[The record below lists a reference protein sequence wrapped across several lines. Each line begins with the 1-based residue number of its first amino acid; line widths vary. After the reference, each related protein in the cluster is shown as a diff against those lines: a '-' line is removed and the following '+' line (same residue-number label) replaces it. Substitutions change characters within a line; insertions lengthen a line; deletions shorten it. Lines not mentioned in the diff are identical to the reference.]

1 MAVEAVLDYTLF
13 RIGDTSVT
21 TASLAVS
28 LLLLVGSYLLARLVR
43 RLVTHRL
50 LARTHLSRGLRS
62 VLGRFSGY
70 LVFFFGAAIALQ
82 TLGIRATTLTAF
94 GAAVG
99 VGVGLGL
106 QDIVKNFVAGLI
118 LLIERPFRV
127 GDRIEVGDVAAEVVE
142 IRPRATILRTNDDV
156 HLVVPN
162 AKLTESTIVNRSFDG
177 PLSRYGVP
185 VGVSYDTDPREV
197 ERALLEAASL
207 CEGVLADPPPVVRF
221 KSFGDSA
228 LNFELQCWTEKMTSR
243 PGAFSSALHFRI
255 HDTLT
260 RRGIEFPYPQRDI
273 HIRTVPDIAWPAG
286 RGEGSSAGAAVRGGH
301 A

>member
-1 MAVEAVLDYTLF
+1 MEAILDYRLF

-21 TASLAVS
+21 TASLALS

-43 RLVTHRL
+43 GLVTNRL
-50 LARTHLSRGLRS
+50 LARTHVSRGLRA

-70 LVFFFGAAIALQ
+70 LVFFFGAAISLQ

-106 QDIVKNFVAGLI
+106 QDVVKNFVAGLI

-127 GDRIEVGDVAAEVVE
+127 GDRIEAGGVSAEVAE
-142 IRPRATILRTNDDV
+142 IRPRATVLRTNDDV

-177 PLSRYGVP
+177 PLFRLAVP
-185 VGVSYDTDPREV
+185 VGVSYASDPRQV
-197 ERALLEAASL
+197 ESALLEAASRSS
-207 CEGVLADPPPVVRF
+207 GVLSDPPPSVRF

-228 LNFELQCWTEKMTSR
+228 LQFELLCWSEKMAHR
-243 PGAFSSALHFRI
+243 PGALSSELHFRV
-255 HDTLT
+255 HETLT
-260 RRGIEFPYPQRDI
+260 RRGIEIPYPQRDV
-273 HIRTVPDIAWPAG
+273 HIRTAPDLGFAV
-286 RGEGSSAGAAVRGGH
+286 GAAAGG
-301 A
+301 ARDAAAARREGEA

>member
-1 MAVEAVLDYTLF
+1 MDAVLDYRLF

-28 LLLLVGSYLLARLVR
+28 LLLLVGSYLMARLVR
-43 RLVTHRL
+43 GLVTDRL
-50 LARTHLSRGLRS
+50 LARTHVSRGLRS
-62 VLGRFSGY
+62 VLGRFAGY

-106 QDIVKNFVAGLI
+106 QDVVKNFVAGLI

-127 GDRIEVGDVAAEVVE
+127 GDRIECDDVTAEVVE
-142 IRPRATILRTNDDV
+142 IRPRATVLRTNDDV

-177 PLSRYGVP
+177 SACRYGVP
-185 VGVSYDTDPREV
+185 VGVSYASDPRQV
-197 ERALLEAASL
+197 ESALLEAASL
-207 CEGVLADPPPVVRF
+207 CDGVLAEPPPVVRF

-228 LNFELQCWTEKMTSR
+228 LNFELLCWSEKMASR
-243 PGAFSSALHFRI
+243 PGALSSALHFRV

-260 RRGIEFPYPQRDI
+260 RRGIELPYPQRDI
-273 HIRTVPDIAWPAG
+273 HIRTVPDFSLPGRDDGSLAG
-286 RGEGSSAGAAVRGGH
+286 SATRRGH

>member
-1 MAVEAVLDYTLF
+1 VDALLDYRLF

-21 TASLAVS
+21 TGSLAVS
-28 LLLLVGSYLLARLVR
+28 LLLLVGSYILARLVR
-43 RLVTHRL
+43 SLVTDRL
-50 LARTHLSRGLRS
+50 LARTHVSRGLRS

-82 TLGIRATTLTAF
+82 TLGVRATTLTAF

-106 QDIVKNFVAGLI
+106 QDVVRNFVAGLI

-127 GDRIEVGDVAAEVVE
+127 GDRIESGGLTAEVME
-142 IRPRATILRTNDDV
+142 IRPRATILRTNDDI

-177 PLSRYGVP
+177 SICRSSVP
-185 VGVSYDTDPREV
+185 VGVSYASDPRAV
-197 ERALLEAASL
+197 ESALLEAASL

-228 LNFELQCWTEKMTSR
+228 LNFELLYWSRTMASR
-243 PGAFSSALHFRI
+243 PGALSSALHFRV

-260 RRGIEFPYPQRDI
+260 RRGIELPYPQRDI
-273 HIRTVPDIAWPAG
+273 HIRTVPDFALPSG
-286 RGEGSSAGAAVRGGH
+286 RGEGPEAGAATRGRRL
-301 A
+301 